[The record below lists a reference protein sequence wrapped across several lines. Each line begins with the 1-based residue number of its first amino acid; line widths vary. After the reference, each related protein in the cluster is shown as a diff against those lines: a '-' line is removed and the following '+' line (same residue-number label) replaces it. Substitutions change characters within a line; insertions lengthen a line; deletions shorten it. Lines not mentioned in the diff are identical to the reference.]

1 MPAAARGERRVAI
14 LEALATELERE
25 PDVRITTARL
35 AGVLGV
41 SEAALYRHFP
51 SKARMFEALI
61 EFAEETVF
69 GLLGRVMAE
78 QDGTDE
84 RLRQLLTVTLGFS
97 ARNPGITRVLLGDAL
112 VGEHE
117 RLRARVARFFERLE
131 TQVRQILRDGELRD
145 DARPALPASAAARTV
160 VAVIEGS
167 MSRYVRSRF
176 RQRPDEDL
184 ETLRHALVRAVL
196 REPGGGG

>member
-1 MPAAARGERRVAI
+1 MPAAGRGERRLAI
-14 LEALATELERE
+14 LEALATELERD
-25 PDVRITTARL
+25 PDARITTARL

-78 QDGTDE
+78 QAGTAE
-84 RLRQLLTVTLGFS
+84 RLRQLLGVTLGFA
-97 ARNPGITRVLLGDAL
+97 ARNPGITRLLLGDAL

-117 RLRARVARFFERLE
+117 RLRVRVAHFFERLE

-145 DARPALPASAAARTV
+145 DARPALPASVAARTV

-167 MSRYVRSRF
+167 MSRFVRSRF
-176 RQRPDEDL
+176 RQAPDEDL
-184 ETLRHALVRAVL
+184 EALRGALVRAVL
-196 REPGGGG
+196 REPGGA